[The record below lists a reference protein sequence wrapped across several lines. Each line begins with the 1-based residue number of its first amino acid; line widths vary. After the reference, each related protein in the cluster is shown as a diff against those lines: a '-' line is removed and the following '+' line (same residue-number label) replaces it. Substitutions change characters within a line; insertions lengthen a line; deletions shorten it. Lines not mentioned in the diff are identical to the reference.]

1 MSDSGGAAVVDRP
14 FADRLTETILAREA
28 PVVVGLDPD
37 LGRLPPCVLPE
48 RPGEPGEPGEPEDPA
63 AAARAIGEF
72 NRAIID
78 AVYDLVPAVKPQIAF
93 YERLGLDGLEAYA
106 ATVEHARHR
115 GLLVIGDVKRGDI
128 GSTAAAYAEGHLG
141 DRPLETSRPGLV
153 ADAVTVNPYL
163 GSDGVAPF
171 IEHASRH
178 GRGLFVL
185 VKTSNPS
192 SGELQDLAVAG
203 EGGHRTL
210 YEVVASLVARWGTGA
225 GIGASGYSP
234 VGAVVGATYPDHA
247 RRLRRLMPHAI
258 FLVPGYGAQGAGA
271 DDVVPCFDGR
281 GLGAV
286 VSASRSVLYAWQRS
300 GEGDRFAEHAR
311 REVQRMIA
319 DITGALRRAGQALGG

>member
-1 MSDSGGAAVVDRP
+1 
-14 FADRLTETILAREA
+14 
-28 PVVVGLDPD
+28 VVVGLDPD
-37 LGRLPPCVLPE
+37 LGRMPPCVLPDLPDE
-48 RPGEPGEPGEPEDPA
+48 AGDPA
-63 AAARAIGEF
+63 AAARSVTDF

-78 AVYDLVPAVKPQIAF
+78 AVADLVPAVKPQVAF

-106 ATVEHARHR
+106 ATIEHAHRR

-141 DRPLETSRPGLV
+141 EPPPATGRSGLT

-163 GSDGVAPF
+163 GRDGVAPF
-171 IEHASRH
+171 IECASRH

-203 EGGHRTL
+203 DGGHRTL
-210 YEVVASLVARWGTGA
+210 HEVVASLVARWGTEA
-225 GIGASGYSP
+225 GVGASGYSP

-258 FLVPGYGAQGAGA
+258 FLVPGYGAQGGGA
-271 DDVVPCFDGR
+271 ADVVPCFDRR

-300 GEGDRFAEHAR
+300 GEGDRFTEHAR
-311 REVQRMIA
+311 LEVQRMIA
-319 DITGALRRAGQALGG
+319 DITAALRRSGRALGG